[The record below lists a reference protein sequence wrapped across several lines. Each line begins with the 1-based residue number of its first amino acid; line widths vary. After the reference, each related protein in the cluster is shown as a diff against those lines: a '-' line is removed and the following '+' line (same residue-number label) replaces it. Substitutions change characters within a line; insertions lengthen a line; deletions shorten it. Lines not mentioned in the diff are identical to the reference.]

1 MHTNMD
7 TVVVSGHSRLPIYS
21 ARPLNTHWSTMTVL
35 ASYIVYHKTYTTT
48 SCIHQNSFVQQQ
60 QDANCGQLQRTSP
73 MPRCRKTGKA
83 ACALCACATI
93 LGIPW
98 LSASCP
104 GPVTPRTSDT
114 PEQPRH
120 PGTTPTPRNNPDPPE
135 QPRPPGPSQW
145 RSQAQV
151 EQHMPT
157 VLRNVRKVSVRKH
170 ALLGGGLGASPRPQE
185 NFLI

>member
-1 MHTNMD
+1 MHMHTNMD

-114 PEQPRH
+114 PEQPR
-120 PGTTPTPRNNPDPPE
+120 PPR
-135 QPRPPGPSQW
+135 PSQW

-151 EQHMPT
+151 EQHIPT

-170 ALLGGGLGASPRPQE
+170 ALLGGSGGIPPPPGKFLNLGPLRSHLLGFQDK
-185 NFLI
+185 